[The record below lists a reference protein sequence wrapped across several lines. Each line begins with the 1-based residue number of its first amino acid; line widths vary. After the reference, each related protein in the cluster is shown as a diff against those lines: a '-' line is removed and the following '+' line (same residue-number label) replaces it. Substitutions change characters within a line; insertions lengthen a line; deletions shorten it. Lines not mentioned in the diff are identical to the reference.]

1 MHASQAISRNRLSS
15 AGTGTYIEYVPV
27 PKFFWSAFVVLTL
40 ALVLDVPLT
49 GSGFLAAAAVL
60 MLVGGLPH
68 GAFDIAIVRTVLT
81 LRPSA
86 AAIFTLAYIGV
97 AGLMIALWALAP
109 VMTLCLFLALAG
121 AHFGEDWRMLESGL
135 LRIMAGAS
143 ILCIPAFARSDAV
156 AALFVAMAGPEAD
169 WVRRFIVAITPV
181 AVLVTLVGM
190 MMAVRAG
197 NAEWALAQFAALL
210 ALAIF
215 PPQIGFL
222 FFFVFLHSPLHMR
235 EMAATLP
242 GWSGP
247 QFWIYGFLICL
258 ACFALAIVL
267 MPGILSGQSLTM
279 SAEAFRLLSVVAA
292 PHLLLTMFV
301 DRWVRSKSTH
311 GTAAKTSER
320 LAH

>member
-1 MHASQAISRNRLSS
+1 MHASRLTAHSRFPNI
-15 AGTGTYIEYVPV
+15 GTVAYTGYVAV
-27 PKFFWSAFVVLTL
+27 PKFFWSAFAVLPL
-40 ALVLDVPLT
+40 AIVLDVPLT
-49 GSGFLAAAAVL
+49 GNGFLAVASVF
-60 MLVGGLPH
+60 MLIGGLPH
-68 GAFDIAIVRTVLT
+68 GAFDIAIARTALK
-81 LRPSA
+81 LSPSA

-97 AGLMIALWALAP
+97 AAIMIALWALAP
-109 VMTLCLFLALAG
+109 VMTLCLFLARAG

-143 ILCIPAFARSDAV
+143 ILCIPAFANPDAV
-156 AALFVAMAGPEAD
+156 AALFVAMAGPEAN
-169 WVRRFIVAITPV
+169 WVHQTIVAFTPV

-190 MMAVRAG
+190 LMAVHAG

-210 ALAIF
+210 ALAIL

-222 FFFVFLHSPLHMR
+222 FFFVFLHSPIHMR
-235 EMAATLP
+235 GLAAKLP

-247 QFWIYGFLICL
+247 QFWIYGSLICL

-267 MPGILSGQSLTM
+267 VPGLLFGQSLTI

-301 DRWVRSKSTH
+301 DRWVRPRSTK
-311 GTAAKTSER
+311 GTAGKTSEVP
-320 LAH
+320 AH